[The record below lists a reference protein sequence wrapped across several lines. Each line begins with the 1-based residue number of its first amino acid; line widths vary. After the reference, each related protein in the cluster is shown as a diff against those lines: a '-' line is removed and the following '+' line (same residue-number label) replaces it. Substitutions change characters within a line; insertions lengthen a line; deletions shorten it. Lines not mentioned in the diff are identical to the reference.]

1 MAKFQKP
8 KLKPKK
14 SNVAKAKTTARKTSG
29 KNTNKK
35 TASNKQIIFAT
46 IFGAIFTI
54 PFLFIFTA
62 LYSFFCYAI
71 GKVGDASVIAPT
83 LIYMLSIFS
92 GSFLASTLVRQRSY
106 VPAAIIGT
114 IYFVASLIITFGNFE
129 ADQIK
134 YATIPIK
141 LLITMAAAG
150 GGFAAAYIPFEIY
163 RKRKAKQKR
172 QQREEESKKFKDLTV
187 E

>member
-1 MAKFQKP
+1 MAKLKTPKSKP
-8 KLKPKK
+8 KRT
-14 SNVAKAKTTARKTSG
+14 NVAKAKTTARKKTSS
-29 KNTNKK
+29 KTNKK
-35 TASNKQIIFAT
+35 KASNKQIVFAT

-62 LYSFFCYAI
+62 LYSFFCYAM

-106 VPAAIIGT
+106 VPAAAIGAV
-114 IYFVASLIITFGNFE
+114 YFILSLVITFANFDATE
-129 ADQIK
+129 IK

-141 LLITMAAAG
+141 LLITMVAAG

-163 RKRKAKQKR
+163 RKHKAKQKR
-172 QQREEESKKFKDLTV
+172 QQREQETKAFKDLTV